1 MIENPLSDRLYASIP
16 SDDPRFAEMRE
27 VLSAVKQRGKA
38 SPTARML
45 GEWALLGY
53 LLTSGK
59 FGIGDHGAMLP
70 MPSDLPD
77 PQEVLAIKQQVE
89 AAAQAWDFD

>member
-1 MIENPLSDRLYASIP
+1 
-16 SDDPRFAEMRE
+16 MRE
-27 VLSAVKQRGKA
+27 VLLAVKQRGKA

-45 GEWALLGY
+45 GEWALIGY

-59 FGIGDHGAMLP
+59 FGTGDHGQVLP
-70 MPSDLPD
+70 MPAGLPD